1 MKENSMISPEEFA
14 RALGLTVISG
24 TRRQHGMRIRV
35 ADLCRPGLQFA
46 GYFDVFASER
56 PQLIGKTEMAYLN
69 SLPPEVRDERLDR
82 YFSYEIP
89 CIVIARG
96 MPCPP
101 ALLQQAVRH
110 GVPIY
115 GTLYETS
122 AFTGMAI
129 GYLSEALAPRQ
140 TCHGVLLDVFG
151 VGVLITGESGIGKS
165 ECALELIKRGH
176 QLVADD
182 VVDISRVGS
191 KLVGE
196 SPEMVR
202 DFMELRGIG
211 IVDIKSIFG
220 IGAVLRRKTI
230 NIVIHLEIWSPDKD
244 YDRLGTREQTT
255 EILGVNLPLI
265 EMPVRS
271 GRNLAIIMEIAA
283 RNWRLKSEGYNAVAE
298 LDRRLA
304 QRFSAQRDEEEE

>member
-1 MKENSMISPEEFA
+1 MISPEDFA

-24 TRRQHGMRIRV
+24 TRCQHGVRIRV

-46 GYFDVFASER
+46 GYFDVFAYER

-69 SLPPEVRDERLDR
+69 SLSPEVRDQRLDR
-82 YFSYEIP
+82 YFSYEMP

-115 GTLYETS
+115 GTPYETS

-230 NIVIHLEIWSPDKD
+230 NIVIHLEIWSADKD

-255 EILGVNLPLI
+255 EILGVSLPLI

>member
-1 MKENSMISPEEFA
+1 MISPEEFA
-14 RALGLTVISG
+14 KALGLTVISG

-82 YFSYEIP
+82 YFSYEMP

-191 KLVGE
+191 KIVGE

-230 NIVIHLEIWSPDKD
+230 NIVIHLEIWSADKD

-255 EILGVNLPLI
+255 EILGVSLPLI

>member
-1 MKENSMISPEEFA
+1 MISPEEFA
-14 RALGLTVISG
+14 KALGLTVISG

-82 YFSYEIP
+82 YFSYEMP

-115 GTLYETS
+115 GTPYETS

>member
-1 MKENSMISPEEFA
+1 MISPEEFA

-82 YFSYEIP
+82 YFSYEMP

-244 YDRLGTREQTT
+244 YDRLGTREQTI

>member
-1 MKENSMISPEEFA
+1 MISPEKFA
-14 RALGLTVISG
+14 KALGLTVISG

-69 SLPPEVRDERLDR
+69 SLSPEVRDQRLDR
-82 YFSYEIP
+82 YFSYDMP

-115 GTLYETS
+115 GTPYETS

-230 NIVIHLEIWSPDKD
+230 NIVIHLEIWSADKD

-255 EILGVNLPLI
+255 EILGVSLPLI

>member
-1 MKENSMISPEEFA
+1 MISPEEFTK
-14 RALGLTVISG
+14 ALGLTVISG

-69 SLPPEVRDERLDR
+69 SLSPEVRDQRLDR
-82 YFSYEIP
+82 YFSYEMP

-115 GTLYETS
+115 GTPYETS

-191 KLVGE
+191 KIVGE

-230 NIVIHLEIWSPDKD
+230 NIVIHLEIWSADKD

-255 EILGVNLPLI
+255 EILGVSLPLI

>member
-1 MKENSMISPEEFA
+1 MISPEEFA
-14 RALGLTVISG
+14 KALGLTVISG

-69 SLPPEVRDERLDR
+69 SLSPEVRDQRLDR
-82 YFSYEIP
+82 YFSYEMP

-115 GTLYETS
+115 GTPYETS

-255 EILGVNLPLI
+255 EILGVSLPLI

-304 QRFSAQRDEEEE
+304 QRFSAPRDEEEE

>member
-1 MKENSMISPEEFA
+1 MISPEEFA
-14 RALGLTVISG
+14 KVLGLTVISG

-46 GYFDVFASER
+46 GYFDVFANER

-69 SLPPEVRDERLDR
+69 SLPPEVRDQRLDR
-82 YFSYEIP
+82 YFSYEMP

-255 EILGVNLPLI
+255 EILGVSLPLI

-304 QRFSAQRDEEEE
+304 QRFSAPRDEEEE

>member
-1 MKENSMISPEEFA
+1 MISPEEFA
-14 RALGLTVISG
+14 KALGLTVISG

-69 SLPPEVRDERLDR
+69 SLPPEVRDQRLDR
-82 YFSYEIP
+82 YFSYEMP

-255 EILGVNLPLI
+255 EILGVSLPLI

-304 QRFSAQRDEEEE
+304 QRFSAPRDEEEE

>member
-1 MKENSMISPEEFA
+1 MISPEEFA
-14 RALGLTVISG
+14 KALGLTVISG

-69 SLPPEVRDERLDR
+69 SLSPEVRDQRLDR
-82 YFSYEIP
+82 YFSYEMP

-115 GTLYETS
+115 GTPYETS

-191 KLVGE
+191 KIVGE

-230 NIVIHLEIWSPDKD
+230 NIVIHLEIWSADKD

-255 EILGVNLPLI
+255 EILGVSLPLI

>member
-82 YFSYEIP
+82 YFSYEMP

>member
-1 MKENSMISPEEFA
+1 MISPEEFA
-14 RALGLTVISG
+14 KALGLTVISG

-69 SLPPEVRDERLDR
+69 SLSPEVRDQRLDR
-82 YFSYEIP
+82 YFSYEMP

-211 IVDIKSIFG
+211 IMDIKSIFG

-230 NIVIHLEIWSPDKD
+230 NIVIHLEIWSADKD

-255 EILGVNLPLI
+255 EILGVSLPLI

>member
-1 MKENSMISPEEFA
+1 MISPEEFA

-69 SLPPEVRDERLDR
+69 SLSPEVRDERLDR
-82 YFSYEIP
+82 YFSYEMP

>member
-1 MKENSMISPEEFA
+1 MISPEEFA
-14 RALGLTVISG
+14 KALGLTVISG

-35 ADLCRPGLQFA
+35 ADMCRPGLQFA

-82 YFSYEIP
+82 YFSYEMP

-115 GTLYETS
+115 GTPYETS

-255 EILGVNLPLI
+255 DILGVNLPLI

>member
-1 MKENSMISPEEFA
+1 MISPEEFA
-14 RALGLTVISG
+14 KALGLTVISG

-82 YFSYEIP
+82 YFSYEMP

-101 ALLQQAVRH
+101 ALLKQAVRH

-115 GTLYETS
+115 GTPYETS

-176 QLVADD
+176 QLVTDD

>member
-1 MKENSMISPEEFA
+1 MISPEEFA
-14 RALGLTVISG
+14 KALGLTVISG

-82 YFSYEIP
+82 YFSYEMP

-115 GTLYETS
+115 GTPYETS

-230 NIVIHLEIWSPDKD
+230 NIVIHLEIWSADKD

-255 EILGVNLPLI
+255 EILGVSLPLI

>member
-1 MKENSMISPEEFA
+1 MISPEEFA
-14 RALGLTVISG
+14 KALGLTVISG

-46 GYFDVFASER
+46 GYFDVFANER

-69 SLPPEVRDERLDR
+69 SLPPEVRDQRLDR
-82 YFSYEIP
+82 YFSYEMP

-140 TCHGVLLDVFG
+140 TCHGVLLEVFG

-255 EILGVNLPLI
+255 EILGVSLPLI

-304 QRFSAQRDEEEE
+304 QRFSAPRDEEEE

>member
-1 MKENSMISPEEFA
+1 MISPEEFA

-82 YFSYEIP
+82 YFSYEMP

-182 VVDISRVGS
+182 VVDVKRVS
-191 KLVGE
+191 ETRLIGE
-196 SPEMVR
+196 APEMIR
-202 DFMELRGIG
+202 YFMEIRGIG
-211 IVDIKSIFG
+211 IIDIRAMYG
-220 IGAVLRRKTI
+220 IGAVIPSKSIDL
-230 NIVIHLEIWSPDKD
+230 VIHLEHWVRERN
-244 YDRLGTREQTT
+244 YDRLGLVEEST
-255 EILGVNLPLI
+255 EILEVNIPRIVL
-265 EMPVRS
+265 PVRP
-271 GRNLAIIMEIAA
+271 GRNLAIVIEVAA
-283 RNWRLKSEGYNAVAE
+283 RNLRLRKQGYNAAKTLDERLVEMAGKGDAE
-298 LDRRLA
+298 
-304 QRFSAQRDEEEE
+304 

>member
-1 MKENSMISPEEFA
+1 MLSQQNFVKALDLEVLNPSTERSLQIS
-14 RALGLTVISG
+14 
-24 TRRQHGMRIRV
+24 V
-35 ADLCRPGLQFA
+35 ADVCRPGIQFA
-46 GYFDVFASER
+46 GYFEVFANAR
-56 PQLIGKTEMAYLN
+56 PQVIGKTEMAYLN

-82 YFSYEIP
+82 YFSYEMP

>member
-1 MKENSMISPEEFA
+1 MISPEDFA
-14 RALGLTVISG
+14 RALGLIVISG
-24 TRRQHGMRIRV
+24 TRCQHGVRIRV

-46 GYFDVFASER
+46 GYFDVFAYER
-56 PQLIGKTEMAYLN
+56 PQLIGKTEMAYLS
-69 SLPPEVRDERLDR
+69 SLSAEVRDERLER
-82 YFSYEIP
+82 YFSYEMP

-96 MPCPP
+96 MACPP
-101 ALLQQAVRH
+101 FLLQQAVRH

-115 GTLYETS
+115 GTPYETS

-151 VGVLITGESGIGKS
+151 VGVLITGESGVGKS

-230 NIVIHLEIWSPDKD
+230 NIVIHLEIWDPDKD
-244 YDRLGTREQTT
+244 YDRLGDGDRTT
-255 EILGVNLPLI
+255 EFLGASLPLI
-265 EMPVRS
+265 DVPVRS
-271 GRNLAIIMEIAA
+271 GRNLAIIVEIAA

-304 QRFSAQRDEEEE
+304 EHYSAMRDEDEEY

>member
-1 MKENSMISPEEFA
+1 MISPEEFA
-14 RALGLTVISG
+14 KALGLTVISG

-46 GYFDVFASER
+46 GYFDVFANER

-69 SLPPEVRDERLDR
+69 SLPPEVRDQRLDR
-82 YFSYEIP
+82 YFSYEMP

-115 GTLYETS
+115 GTPYETS

-255 EILGVNLPLI
+255 EILGVSLPLI

-304 QRFSAQRDEEEE
+304 QRFSAPRDEEEE

>member
-1 MKENSMISPEEFA
+1 MISPEEFA
-14 RALGLTVISG
+14 KALGLTVISG

-69 SLPPEVRDERLDR
+69 SLSPEVRDQRLDR
-82 YFSYEIP
+82 YFSYEMP

-96 MPCPP
+96 MLCPP

-115 GTLYETS
+115 GTPYETS

-230 NIVIHLEIWSPDKD
+230 NIVIHLEIWSADKD

-255 EILGVNLPLI
+255 EILGVSLPLI

>member
-1 MKENSMISPEEFA
+1 MISPEEFA
-14 RALGLTVISG
+14 KALGLTVISG

-46 GYFDVFASER
+46 GYFDVFANER

-69 SLPPEVRDERLDR
+69 SLPPEVRDQRLDR
-82 YFSYEIP
+82 YFSYEMP

-255 EILGVNLPLI
+255 EILGVSLPLI

-304 QRFSAQRDEEEE
+304 QRFSAPRDEEEE